1 VQALETL
8 RRPVLL
14 LAVTTGLGF
23 RTAHVA
29 LYATPKK
36 TARDDAKEIT
46 VPRRSMKGCRVPH
59 ANPMPDVAKASQ
71 LRKHGTGDDFPLNFY
86 PPFLYH
92 YEGYLGPFVSIWD
105 NRETRFLGDL
115 PLEST

>member
-1 VQALETL
+1 MTIRALSPTEIRRLVQALET
-8 RRPVLL
+8 RYRPVLL

-46 VPRRSMKGCRVPH
+46 
-59 ANPMPDVAKASQ
+59 ASPAA
-71 LRKHGTGDDFPLNFY
+71 R
-86 PPFLYH
+86 
-92 YEGYLGPFVSIWD
+92 
-105 NRETRFLGDL
+105 
-115 PLEST
+115 